1 MEIALCVNLSEKNKI
16 GKNLSSMNIFVG
28 TLKEETSIINP
39 VVLMELENPAL
50 YNYAYI
56 PEFNRYYF
64 ITDMVAVRNGLWRV
78 SMHVDVLES
87 FKTSL
92 MNIDVIL
99 SDSEIVGADN
109 YLSGAVWRNKVK
121 EKTDI
126 ISFPGGL
133 SDTGYFILITAGG

>member
-121 EKTDI
+121 EKTDE
-126 ISFPGGL
+126 L
-133 SDTGYFILITAGG
+133 